1 MELGRTRS
9 RIADAFF
16 VVVTLS
22 IVLPATL
29 SAQLGSTFDLEDRQ
43 AAVGRVPIGKI
54 IRLRLSDGGR
64 AAGPVRRWN
73 SLAVVLGPYM
83 GYAAQDTFVSIRAI
97 DTLWLRGNAKRRGA
111 IYGGISGLSL
121 GLVIGVTSGSLCP
134 RAGWIRPCTQGAL
147 RSGAV
152 GLLAGGLI
160 GAVVGSGTPEWQR
173 LHPRGRSVFATPSTG
188 RQVTLEAR
196 DASTEP
202 DARALVLLRARPGA
216 LVNLRFSSGPDLE
229 GFVARVGFRRVMIAP
244 IAGANAP
251 EGPLALESIEGI
263 WERGTAARTGSVI
276 GGLFAFGAGAYVGSQ
291 STSCGPSSDCTTT
304 MLADGLLAGLAG
316 WALGGRIGHL
326 VPRWHRRY

>member
-16 VVVTLS
+16 AVVTLS

-97 DTLWLRGNAKRRGA
+97 DTLWLRGNAKQRGA

-152 GLLAGGLI
+152 GLLAGGPRSRDEGFDL
-160 GAVVGSGTPEWQR
+160 AVLERDDIAGRIEGRAVHSVLDWLGWMTAAWCRGVGVPAARHPASPPPQAPPPSGP
-173 LHPRGRSVFATPSTG
+173 PPAG
-188 RQVTLEAR
+188 
-196 DASTEP
+196 
-202 DARALVLLRARPGA
+202 RPGT
-216 LVNLRFSSGPDLE
+216 R
-229 GFVARVGFRRVMIAP
+229 
-244 IAGANAP
+244 
-251 EGPLALESIEGI
+251 
-263 WERGTAARTGSVI
+263 TAAN
-276 GGLFAFGAGAYVGSQ
+276 VGCLVQ
-291 STSCGPSSDCTTT
+291 TVKGP
-304 MLADGLLAGLAG
+304 
-316 WALGGRIGHL
+316 
-326 VPRWHRRY
+326 